1 MDYLEIIGT
10 LVGLLYLYLEYKAS
24 IYLWF
29 AGVVMPFI
37 YIYVFYAAGLYA
49 DMGINIYYLL
59 AGLYGLLMWMKKP
72 EQKGEE
78 RFISSTPI
86 KYYFPIIVTFA
97 VLYAGISFLLIR
109 FTDSTVPYADGFVT
123 ALSIIGMW
131 MLAYKY
137 IEQWLV
143 WVVVDI
149 ACTVLYVYKGLY
161 PTSILYGLYSV
172 IAVFGY
178 FKWKKMMLYNAL
190 KDEKIP
196 ATDNH

>member
-10 LVGLLYLYLEYKAS
+10 LIGLLYLYLEYKAS

-59 AGLYGLLMWMKKP
+59 AGLYGLIMWMKTP
-72 EQKGEE
+72 NQKGEE
-78 RFISSTPI
+78 RSISRTPI
-86 KYYFPIIVTFA
+86 KYFLPVIIIFA
-97 VLYAGISFLLIR
+97 GLYAAISFLLIR
-109 FTDSTVPYADGFVT
+109 YTDSTVPYADGFVT

-143 WVVVDI
+143 WIVVDV
-149 ACTVLYVYKGLY
+149 ACCALYLYKGLY
-161 PTSILYGLYSV
+161 PTTILYGLYSV

-178 FKWKKMMLYNAL
+178 FKWKKMMVYNLL

-196 ATDNH
+196 VTDNR

>member
-1 MDYLEIIGT
+1 MNYLEIIGT

-29 AGVVMPFI
+29 AGTVMPLI
-37 YIYVFYAAGLYA
+37 YIYVFYDAGLYA

-59 AGLYGLLMWMKKP
+59 AGLYGLLIWMKAP
-72 EQKGEE
+72 DQKGEE
-78 RFISSTPI
+78 RPISTTPL
-86 KYYFPIIVTFA
+86 KLYLPIIVTFA
-97 VLYAGISFLLIR
+97 ILFAAIAFILIR
-109 FTDSTVPYADGFVT
+109 YTDSTVPFADAFVT

-143 WVVVDI
+143 WIVVDV
-149 ACTVLYVYKGLY
+149 ACCGLYIYKGLY
-161 PTSILYGLYSV
+161 PTTILYGLYSV

-178 FKWKKMMLYNAL
+178 FKWKKMMLYNEL

-196 ATDNH
+196 VTNNR